1 VYKQTICN
9 FVTPVIKYKCLC
21 SHNLSM
27 TTKGD
32 LTRDEAKEAI
42 KILALING
50 NLESIMLSIFAILIL
65 FISSDYGIFFKC
77 EI

>member
-1 VYKQTICN
+1 
-9 FVTPVIKYKCLC
+9 
-21 SHNLSM
+21 M